1 MSAKNFEKK
10 KYLSLRRIFIEY
22 TKNKEKT
29 QNFSKETALIAIIGM
44 LTSRE
49 KLTQEKSIMLDR
61 RLDSTTYNDNVGNF
75 TTKCHSFAEKT
86 AKNYK

>member
-1 MSAKNFEKK
+1 M
-10 KYLSLRRIFIEY
+10 
-22 TKNKEKT
+22 

-61 RLDSTTYNDNVGNF
+61 RLDSTTYNDKWEISRQN
-75 TTKCHSFAEKT
+75 AT
-86 AKNYK
+86 ALLRKLQKITNK